1 MMKGSLIGLLV
12 AAAVLS
18 ACGGGNGST
27 ADQAASGGSQ
37 PFRIPV
43 GRVPVRRADSLKFK
57 ANGLVGPE
65 PKPITPEGS
74 SPGFSLTL
82 KDLIAG
88 IGIGALKGNTV
99 TVQYVGVDY
108 KTGKKFESSWDEGRP
123 FTFEYGSGA
132 AVTGFEQGIDGM
144 EVGGRRELVVP
155 PNLSYGGSQQKAVP
169 SNATVIF
176 VVDLLAVGEGS

>member
-1 MMKGSLIGLLV
+1 MKKGFLIGLAF
-12 AAAVLS
+12 AAVVLS
-18 ACGGGNGST
+18 ACGGGSEST
-27 ADQAASGGSQ
+27 TDQSASGESQ

-43 GRVPVRRADSLKFK
+43 ARVTVKRGDALKFK
-57 ANGLVGPE
+57 ANGLVGRE
-65 PKPITPEGS
+65 PKPITPEG
-74 SPGFSLTL
+74 PPPYSLAS

-88 IGIGALKGNTV
+88 IGPGPLNGDTV

-123 FTFEYGSGA
+123 FTFKFGSGS
-132 AVTGFEQGIDGM
+132 AVAGFEQGIDGM

-155 PNLSYGGSQQKAVP
+155 PGLGYGGSRQKAIP

>member
-1 MMKGSLIGLLV
+1 MTKGFLIGLVL

-18 ACGGGNGST
+18 ACGGDNGST
-27 ADQAASGGSQ
+27 TDQSASGGSQ

-43 GRVPVRRADSLKFK
+43 GRVPVRRGDALKFK
-57 ANGLVGPE
+57 ADGLVGQE
-65 PKPITPEGS
+65 PKPITPEG
-74 SPGFSLTL
+74 PPPFSLASQ
-82 KDLIAG
+82 DLIAG
-88 IGIGALKGNTV
+88 IGTGPLDGEKV

-123 FTFEYGSGA
+123 FTFKFGSGS
-132 AVTGFEQGIDGM
+132 AVAGFEQGIDGM

-155 PNLSYGGSQQKAVP
+155 PGLEYGGSRQKAVP
-169 SNATVIF
+169 SNATAIF